1 MGSQRGQLRYTSVP
15 CILCMKS
22 TRLRKKRTYL
32 VIDLGIS
39 GGAAISHAILRRMG
53 KKVARTRRHE
63 VAVGIDGGT
72 NGHKEKGGNKEEG
85 GRSAN
90 SEAKRVG

>member
-1 MGSQRGQLRYTSVP
+1 M
-15 CILCMKS
+15 CMKS

-39 GGAAISHAILRRMG
+39 GGAAISNAILRRMG
-53 KKVARTRRHE
+53 KEVARTRRHE

-72 NGHKEKGGNKEEG
+72 NGHEEKGGKEEEG
-85 GRSAN
+85 GRSADN
-90 SEAKRVG
+90 EA